1 MRIFSCSTKKGGAL
15 PCILLRLS
23 PMAFYQH
30 ECDVHSPADLT
41 LNRRV
46 RILWNKGTQKQ
57 IAPTVAAGAS
67 F

>member
-1 MRIFSCSTKKGGAL
+1 MRIFMFHEKGGAL

-23 PMAFYQH
+23 PMAFYRH
-30 ECDVHSPADLT
+30 EGDVHSPADLT
-41 LNRRV
+41 LNRPV
-46 RILWNKGTQKQ
+46 RTLWNKGAQKQ